1 MDLDFKLTPK
11 QRLFIETDAFEVL
24 YGGAAGGGK
33 TFVQALDAFLYAL
46 NYQGSKQLILRRTFK
61 ELDRSMVP
69 QTISLYP
76 LGIAKYNS
84 GKHIWTIGKS
94 TIELGYI
101 ATEGDVQQY
110 QSAEYDVIRF
120 DEMTH
125 FTETQYTYMI
135 SRVRGVNRFP
145 KHVKCSANPG
155 GVGHANAKG
164 RFIDIGPP
172 MQVHQCEGGSRLFIP
187 AKLEDNPFLM
197 EADPEYEN
205 RMKNLPEEV
214 YKALRE
220 GNWDY
225 YVGQYFTE
233 FKREVHVIEPFE
245 IPSWWR
251 RYMAIDYG
259 LDMLAAYWIAVDDM
273 DHAVVYREVYEPN
286 LIIPVAA
293 KRILEAMP
301 PGELERISAFYAPK
315 DLWNRRQETGK
326 SVVDLFW
333 DEGLALDKV
342 SNGRVAGWYELKR
355 RLQPVLD
362 VDGTLR
368 PKMQIFS
375 TCLNLIRTLPGLQ
388 HDEKNPNDTA
398 KEPHELTH
406 APDALRYFCDGQPL
420 PAEVP
425 REREEEATYEEEFD
439 VYDDFNGF

>member
-1 MDLDFKLTPK
+1 MNLDFRLTPK
-11 QRLFIETDAFEVL
+11 QKLFIETDAFEVL

-33 TFVQALDAFLYAL
+33 TFVQALDALLYAL
-46 NYQGSKQLILRRTFK
+46 RYQGSKQLILRRTYK
-61 ELDRSMVP
+61 ELERSMVP
-69 QTISLYP
+69 QTLLIFPREL
-76 LGIAKYNS
+76 AKYNAS
-84 GKHIWTIGKS
+84 KHIWTIGKS

-155 GVGHANAKG
+155 SVGHANAKS
-164 RFIDIGPP
+164 RFIDIGAP
-172 MQVHQCEGGSRLFIP
+172 MEVHPCEGGSRLFIP

-197 EADPEYEN
+197 EADPEYEE

-214 YKALRE
+214 YRALRE

-233 FKREVHVIEPFE
+233 FKRELHVVKPFE
-245 IPSWWR
+245 IPDWHK
-251 RYMAIDYG
+251 RYVAIDYG
-259 LDMLAAYWIAVDDM
+259 LDMLAAYWIAVDEM
-273 DHAVVYREVYEPN
+273 ENAVVYREVYEPN
-286 LIIPVAA
+286 LIIPEAA
-293 KRILEAMP
+293 KLLLDANDGDEIAEW
-301 PGELERISAFYAPK
+301 FAPK

-326 SVVDLFW
+326 SVVDIFAE
-333 DEGLALDKV
+333 EGIILSKV
-342 SNGRVAGWYELKR
+342 SNNRVAGWYELKR
-355 RLQPVLD
+355 RLQPVPD
-362 VDGTLR
+362 VDGALR
-368 PKMQIFS
+368 PKLRIFD
-375 TCLNLIRTLPGLQ
+375 TCLNLIRTLPGVQ
-388 HDEKNPNDTA
+388 HDEKNPNDVA

-420 PAEVP
+420 AAELP
-425 REREEEATYEEEFD
+425 RPMVEDEMTYEEDF
-439 VYDDFNGF
+439 DDFDDYDGF